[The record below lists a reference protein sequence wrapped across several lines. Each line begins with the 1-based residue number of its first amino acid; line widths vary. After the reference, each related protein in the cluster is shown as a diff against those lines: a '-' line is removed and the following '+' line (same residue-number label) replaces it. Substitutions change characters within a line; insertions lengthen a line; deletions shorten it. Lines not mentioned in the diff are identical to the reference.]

1 MTGRESGGIGVLPVG
16 VLCRDTLAGNTR
28 GGVTVSSLHL
38 TVVPA
43 VNQAV
48 PPLATLTGE
57 LVSRQRATRAAMLTG
72 LTLARI
78 RSGGACNG

>member
-1 MTGRESGGIGVLPVG
+1 MGGIGVLPVG
-16 VLCRDTLAGNTR
+16 VLCRDTVAGHTW
-28 GGVTVSSLHL
+28 GGVTVVPLHL

-48 PPLATLTGE
+48 PPLAALTCE
-57 LVSRQRATRAAMLTG
+57 LVSRQRATRAAVLTG

-78 RSGGACNG
+78 RSGGACNC